1 MSKRPMG
8 VTIGRRS
15 WDDWRKV
22 PKGEFDGHKGS
33 NKEREGRAIA

>member
-22 PKGEFDGHKGS
+22 PKGESGGR
-33 NKEREGRAIA
+33 KEREGRA

>member
-1 MSKRPMG
+1 MG

-22 PKGEFDGHKGS
+22 PRGELDGR
-33 NKEREGRAIA
+33 KEKEGRP

>member
-1 MSKRPMG
+1 MGKKPMG

-22 PKGEFDGHKGS
+22 PTGEFDGHKGS
-33 NKEREGRAIA
+33 NKKREDRAIA